1 MSLSASPVS
10 PRIGGLGERSPLQIA
25 AELVGLPDG
34 ATPDYGVTIVSF
46 IDSDPDTDFTYVTH
60 GDIPKATLIGLLQ
73 MTIYSLILD
82 DDDDEE
88 EDA

>member
-1 MSLSASPVS
+1 MARHDAYPS
-10 PRIGGLGERSPLQIA
+10 PRLADRSSLQVA

-34 ATPDYGVTIVSF
+34 ATPDYGITIVSF
-46 IDSDPDTDFTYVTH
+46 IDTDPTSDFIYVTH

-73 MTIYSLILD
+73 MTIYSLILE

-88 EDA
+88 DA